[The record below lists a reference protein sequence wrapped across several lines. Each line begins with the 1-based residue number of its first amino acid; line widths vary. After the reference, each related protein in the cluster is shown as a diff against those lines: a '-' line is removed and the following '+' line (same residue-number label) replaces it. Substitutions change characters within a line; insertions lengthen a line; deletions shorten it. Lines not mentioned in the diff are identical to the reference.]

1 LFVNSSE
8 VFRGFLFEHE
18 DDDDDDDE
26 SEELELDELLDDEI
40 EIVEFD
46 RLRFFFDFSSLF

>member
-18 DDDDDDDE
+18 DDDDDE